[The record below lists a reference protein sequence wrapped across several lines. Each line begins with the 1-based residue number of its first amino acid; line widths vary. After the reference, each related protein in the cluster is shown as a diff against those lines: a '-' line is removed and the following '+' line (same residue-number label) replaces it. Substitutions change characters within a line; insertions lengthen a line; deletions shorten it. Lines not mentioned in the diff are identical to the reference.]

1 MLKNISNHLQNFPGF
16 FSKKSN
22 FQSII
27 FDIFSKLSYQT
38 RDYIDVTGKD
48 GRKFTVKITNASKHL
63 LNFCLNDATFA
74 KTGKFS
80 LTISEIAERIGKT
93 PKAVQKI
100 FRRYNFPRLHNIAP
114 PRQEERLGWKGGM
127 KIVKG
132 YEYQRT
138 PDHPHASKHG
148 RYVAVHRLVM
158 EKKLGRYLL
167 PTEVVDHIDG
177 NTRNNHPDNL
187 RVFASNA
194 DHLRVTLV
202 GRCPKWSEDGKRRIS
217 EAVKRRHQTRRD
229 AAIQPSPVE

>member
-1 MLKNISNHLQNFPGF
+1 MTHKERYQAACQKAFEGF
-16 FSKKSN
+16 QLDLTGCRNPIEVQTVRDLAAQGF
-22 FQSII
+22 
-27 FDIFSKLSYQT
+27 LS
-38 RDYIDVTGKD
+38 
-48 GRKFTVKITNASKHL
+48 
-63 LNFCLNDATFA
+63 
-74 KTGKFS
+74 
-80 LTISEIAERIGKT
+80 SEIAERIGKT

-114 PRQEERLGWKGGM
+114 PRQEERLGWKGGV

-194 DHLRVTLV
+194 DHLRVTLA

-217 EAVKRRHQTRRD
+217 EAVKRRHQARRD
-229 AAIQPSPVE
+229 AAIQPNPVE